1 MVDLGV
7 GGDAEVGG
15 GGEVEEVLSCVRR
28 ERRGHETG
36 GTKVQPVSDVE
47 ALGVLMVHASS
58 VEQAGSA
65 GENVV
70 SKPYAPGRPGCLC
83 RTKWW
88 ER

>member
-36 GTKVQPVSDVE
+36 GTKVQAVSDVE
-47 ALGVLMVHASS
+47 ALGVSMVHASS
-58 VEQAGSA
+58 LEQAGSA
-65 GENVV
+65 GEDVV
-70 SKPYAPGRPGCLC
+70 STPYAPGRSRCLC
-83 RTKWW
+83 GTKWW